1 MVQLTPT
8 KISAGDPVTSDLI
21 AAMIQN
27 INLLAA
33 PTAPTVINIENAGAK
48 TPPAAVS
55 STIVAIAG
63 SKAIKSAGA
72 GTTTTVS
79 FGKGVEFTSTP
90 NVWVQ
95 INTIGQTSPSW
106 ANSQVFPQ
114 IESVTSTSAVIRFR
128 TATANTTVK
137 YTLFAAGTL
146 VTK

>member
-33 PTAPTVINIENAGAK
+33 PAAPTVINIQNAGAN

-55 STIVAIAG
+55 STIVAIPG
-63 SKAIKSAGA
+63 TKDIKSVGS

-79 FGKGVEFTSTP
+79 FGKNVEFTSTP

-114 IESVTSTSAVIRFR
+114 IYDVTTKSASIRFR